1 MVLSMLCGRDAGGV
15 SLKQS
20 AQGFAQDG
28 HRAGNDHH
36 RNHGHQQAVLHGGG
50 TGLVFE
56 EISVI
61 FHACLHLKISGG
73 RGKIVLGGSLVY
85 N

>member
-1 MVLSMLCGRDAGGV
+1 
-15 SLKQS
+15 
-20 AQGFAQDG
+20 
-28 HRAGNDHH
+28 
-36 RNHGHQQAVLHGGG
+36 
-50 TGLVFE
+50 
-56 EISVI
+56 VI